1 MISFTVEGK
10 VKAKQSFKFTKDGR
24 KYTPRD
30 VKEYAEHIR
39 ERFREKYPDFKP
51 YEGALRV
58 KISAYYG
65 IPKSFSDKKAHLARM
80 DKLRPTVRPDCDN
93 ICKNLCDSLNGIA
106 FKDDKQIV
114 TLIVQKFY
122 ADIELVAIQI
132 EELE

>member
-1 MISFTVEGK
+1 MISFTVDGK

-30 VKEYAEHIR
+30 VKDYAEHIR
-39 ERFREKYPDFKP
+39 ECFARKYQNFKP
-51 YEGALRV
+51 LEGALRV

-65 IPKSFSDKKAHLARM
+65 IPKSFNSKKAHLARI
-80 DKLRPTVRPDCDN
+80 DELRPTVRPDCDN
-93 ICKNLCDSLNGIA
+93 ISKNLCDALNGIA

-122 ADIELVAIQI
+122 ADIELTTIII
-132 EELE
+132 EEI